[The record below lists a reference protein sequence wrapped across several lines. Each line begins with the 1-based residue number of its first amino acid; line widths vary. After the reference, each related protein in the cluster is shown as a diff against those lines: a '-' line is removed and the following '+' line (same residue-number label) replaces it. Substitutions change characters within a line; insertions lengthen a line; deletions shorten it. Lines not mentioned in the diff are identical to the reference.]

1 MSSPRIDLSSWVMH
15 FVHDRNPENDA
26 AYNLNQGE
34 SSPAFPYHED
44 KEMNSRFEL
53 WEMVDEEAG
62 LAPDDDAFCVLLKIL
77 EDGHIRSGWSF
88 RGAKPTIYGPRAAT
102 CFTEMP
108 LYGLI
113 EYAKQRTQ
121 ENVGAYAIGLLRTE
135 FFAAGG
141 RPVIYGL
148 SGAHR
153 ERPARSGEPFRGWP
167 RYLDPSCGIAADE
180 QYRYVATALGGMKRI
195 DWTHERE
202 WRWADQQDQ
211 HDCPGLP
218 VWLKESPPFSKIMIV
233 VPTTSDAEH
242 VLEKLKELH
251 DARSHNFGHE
261 YEIEHLRNTH
271 VVALEELSIS
281 LSADEM
287 LTLRLEDIPSARIR
301 LINHPV
307 ASPDLIKMV
316 ERELKAAYAL
326 ALTAAQAYAKTA
338 KRNKNGH
345 IMDSCG
351 FSDVM
356 INDAQSDIASAL
368 LALGQARVLGGVG
381 YIVSN
386 FGYGVGE
393 QSISMAEAATQAAS
407 DYLNQV
413 FPHVTFYT
421 RSRFD

>member
-1 MSSPRIDLSSWVMH
+1 
-15 FVHDRNPENDA
+15 
-26 AYNLNQGE
+26 
-34 SSPAFPYHED
+34 
-44 KEMNSRFEL
+44 
-53 WEMVDEEAG
+53 
-62 LAPDDDAFCVLLKIL
+62 
-77 EDGHIRSGWSF
+77 
-88 RGAKPTIYGPRAAT
+88 
-102 CFTEMP
+102 
-108 LYGLI
+108 
-113 EYAKQRTQ
+113 
-121 ENVGAYAIGLLRTE
+121 
-135 FFAAGG
+135 
-141 RPVIYGL
+141 
-148 SGAHR
+148 
-153 ERPARSGEPFRGWP
+153 
-167 RYLDPSCGIAADE
+167 
-180 QYRYVATALGGMKRI
+180 
-195 DWTHERE
+195 
-202 WRWADQQDQ
+202 
-211 HDCPGLP
+211 
-218 VWLKESPPFSKIMIV
+218 MIV

-242 VLEKLKELH
+242 VLEKLRELH
-251 DARSHNFGHE
+251 DACSHNFGHE
-261 YEIEHLRNTH
+261 YEIEHLSNTH

-307 ASPDLIKMV
+307 ASPDLINMV
-316 ERELKAAYAL
+316 ERELKAAHAL
-326 ALTAAQAYAKTA
+326 ALTAAQAYAMTA
-338 KRNKNGH
+338 KRNKDGH